1 MLSGG
6 GSLWTES
13 QLNPDES
20 SSWSPSHPHHLPGIE
35 PPPPCTTTFSSLTT
49 LKSMLETEWYH
60 HHNNPNNHL
69 NHLPSD
75 GNSLF
80 LPIDSSSSCSPSQS
94 HHHQFAQSYP
104 FFPPKFHNNNNNNN
118 NNMNMNPY
126 DLPFDFGCEPEPAFL
141 PNNTTSGFM
150 NFAAQIPIPELSST
164 SDFPP
169 IKNSNEKSDVGGPG
183 GPGFNSQMTG
193 FDGFHGSLP
202 AGPLIPA
209 RSKVLRPLEISPPVG
224 AQPTLFQKRAALR
237 QGSGKFSDKF
247 SDKLT
252 DLGNGNANWG
262 KRAGDSSG
270 AVEMERKRRRST
282 AEEDEI
288 DETATID
295 VSGFNYDSDEI
306 EPSSEHAN
314 GNGGSN
320 SVTIGGEN
328 QKGKKKGLP
337 AKNLMAERRRR
348 KKLNDR
354 LYMLRSVVPKISK
367 MDRASI
373 LGDAID
379 YLKELLQ
386 KINDLHNEL
395 EATPQGSLM
404 QTTSS
409 IHPLTPTPPALL
421 QNVKEELCP
430 TANNAVPGPRNHLAK
445 VEVHAREGRGVNIH
459 MLCGRRP
466 GLLLSTLR
474 ALENLGLDIQQ
485 AVISCFNGF
494 ALDVFRAQQCREGQE
509 MLPEQIKAVLL
520 ETAGYHGAI

>member
-1 MLSGG
+1 MLPDGG
-6 GSLWTES
+6 AVWMEAE
-13 QLNPDES
+13 LNQDET
-20 SSWSPSHPHHLPGIE
+20 SSWSPTHHQVLGIE
-35 PPPPCTTTFSSLTT
+35 PAATSCNEDDHRITTNTTYAILTT
-49 LKSMLETEWYH
+49 LKSMLETERY
-60 HHNNPNNHL
+60 HHNNNL
-69 NHLPSD
+69 NLPSNPSD
-75 GNSLF
+75 ANSLF
-80 LPIDSSSSCSPSQS
+80 LFMDSSSSCSPSQS
-94 HHHQFAQSYP
+94 HHPFTQSYP
-104 FFPPKFHNNNNNNN
+104 FFPPKFNS
-118 NNMNMNPY
+118 Y
-126 DLPFDFGCEPEPAFL
+126 DLPFDIGYDPTFL
-141 PNNTTSGFM
+141 PNNNLL
-150 NFAAQIPIPELSST
+150 NFASQSQIPIPELSSS
-164 SDFPP
+164 SDFPATNNN
-169 IKNSNEKSDVGGPG
+169 NSNDTSDI
-183 GPGFNSQMTG
+183 GFNPQLTG
-193 FDGFHGSLP
+193 FDGFHSSVP
-202 AGPLIPA
+202 VTPLFVS

-237 QGSGKFSDKF
+237 QS
-247 SDKLT
+247 SDKL
-252 DLGNGNANWG
+252 
-262 KRAGDSSG
+262 GDP
-270 AVEMERKRRRST
+270 VEMEKKRKRSVT
-282 AEEDEI
+282 EEDEI
-288 DETATID
+288 DGTITID

-306 EPSSEHAN
+306 EPTSEHAN
-314 GNGGSN
+314 GSC
-320 SVTIGGEN
+320 SVSVGAEN

-395 EATPQGSLM
+395 EVTPQGSLM
-404 QTTSS
+404 QTSSS
-409 IHPLTPTPPALL
+409 IHPLTPTPPAFL
-421 QNVKEELCP
+421 QHVKEELCP
-430 TANNAVPGPRNHLAK
+430 TTTTTIPAPKNHLAK